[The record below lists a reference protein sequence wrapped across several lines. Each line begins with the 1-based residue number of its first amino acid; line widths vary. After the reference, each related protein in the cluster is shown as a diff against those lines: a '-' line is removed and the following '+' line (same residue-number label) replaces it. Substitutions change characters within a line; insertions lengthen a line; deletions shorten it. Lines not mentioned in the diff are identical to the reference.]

1 MHSTSF
7 TTRHLISSIAHGA
20 LATVA
25 AAGCATSPDTD
36 EAIGASVDLAAPA
49 QPADASGRH
58 PPDCVVPWGIDWSD
72 VLHINNAALVS
83 PDCTVVRAG
92 DPYIPEV
99 LWITNTEDGIAG
111 GPVLYPPGYTPR
123 RSAPMDDFLH
133 KLEGVRYVV
142 QPGNVEFSFNASKLE
157 RKLTVDD
164 LYRGSGQ
171 FTPPQLVWP
180 ATALLGQLPA
190 LPAGAYSA
198 DIHFIMSDTH
208 CDGQH
213 ADFAE
218 SCLPPG
224 DSLALTRQFVVQD

>member
-1 MHSTSF
+1 MHSTSS
-7 TTRHLISSIAHGA
+7 RRSHLISNIAHAA

-36 EAIGASVDLAAPA
+36 EAVGASVDLTASAPRDDAA
-49 QPADASGRH
+49 GRH

-72 VLHINNAALVS
+72 VLHVNKAALVS
-83 PDCTVVRAG
+83 PDCTMVRAG

-99 LWITNTEDGIAG
+99 LWITNTEHGIEG
-111 GPVLYPPGYTPR
+111 GPVLYPPGYTPSR
-123 RSAPMDDFLH
+123 KAPMEDFLH
-133 KLEGVRYVV
+133 KLDRVRYIV
-142 QPGNVEFSFNASKLE
+142 QPGDLEFSFKASKLE

-164 LYRGSGQ
+164 LYRGSDQ

-180 ATALLGQLPA
+180 ATAMLAQLPA
-190 LPAGAYSA
+190 LPTGAYSA
-198 DIHFIMSDTH
+198 EIHFIMSDTH

-213 ADFAE
+213 AVFAD

-224 DSLALTRQFVVQD
+224 DSLALTRQFVVQN